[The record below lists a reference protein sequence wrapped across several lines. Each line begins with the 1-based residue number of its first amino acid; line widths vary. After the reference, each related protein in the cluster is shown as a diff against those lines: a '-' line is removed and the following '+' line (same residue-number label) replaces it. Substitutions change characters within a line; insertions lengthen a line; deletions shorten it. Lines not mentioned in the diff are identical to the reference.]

1 MKKIIFA
8 GCIITIVLLL
18 FPLGSIAKGGKRGGE
33 PLICPFEGNIEGL
46 EFDFGKGFPLDLGL
60 GFPVTI
66 THVEVE
72 ASGQELSVVIPPN
85 KFIYNADLW
94 GGWDSEHGKIFL
106 DATVVFGKKHG
117 RVTDVMLEFQFD
129 FATIFERFDIK
140 KKDLPADCP
149 DLLDVTVP
157 KKENL
162 YFEVTNAQLIGPE
175 WLINDVD
182 APPLYNLVFVVDKG
196 KIVLVKIFSFPPLPD
211 SKNSSKF

>member
-18 FPLGSIAKGGKRGGE
+18 FPLSSLAKGGNRGGE
-33 PLICPFEGNIEGL
+33 ALLCPFEGNIEGL
-46 EFDFGKGFPLDLGL
+46 EFDFGVGFPLDLGL
-60 GFPVTI
+60 EFPVTI
-66 THVEVE
+66 THVTVE

-106 DATVVFGKKHG
+106 DAKVVFGKKQG
-117 RVTDVMLEFQFD
+117 SAKDVTLEFQFD
-129 FATIFERFDIK
+129 FATIFERFGIK
-140 KKDLPADCP
+140 KKDLPADCK

-162 YFEVTNAQLIGPE
+162 YFEVTNAQLIEPA
-175 WLINDVD
+175 WLDI
-182 APPLYNLVFVVDKG
+182 PPSNLVFVIDKG
-196 KIVLVKIFSFPPLPD
+196 KIVLVKIFEFPAFT
-211 SKNSSKF
+211 SY